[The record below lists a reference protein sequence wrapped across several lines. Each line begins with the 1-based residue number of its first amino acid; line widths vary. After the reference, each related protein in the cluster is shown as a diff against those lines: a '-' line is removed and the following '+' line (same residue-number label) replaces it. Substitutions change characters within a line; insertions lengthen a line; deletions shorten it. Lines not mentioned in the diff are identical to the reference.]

1 MFDKN
6 LIFVGRHADY
16 LRKLCPS
23 KLAGEQALQRNTIFS
38 SNLEAIPAAAIVG
51 FLYGRMEP
59 EDKDNDNIPK
69 NNIFLEQLNRK
80 SEQLELDYRIIML
93 LHDKEHISSEER
105 INRAFKYDRDEEKRA
120 VGDGIYFSYMRGG
133 IDVLY
138 EKLYE
143 GSTTTEE
150 DINRLYDFMTEFRNL
165 FCQRVSM
172 DEIFRLCN
180 ESSF

>member
-6 LIFVGRHADY
+6 LTFVGRHADY

-23 KLAGEQALQRNTIFS
+23 KLAGEQGLQRSTFFT

-51 FLYGRMEP
+51 FLYNRRSP
-59 EDKDNDNIPK
+59 EDKSNDKIPK
-69 NNIFLEQLNRK
+69 NNIFLEQLNKK

-105 INRAFKYDRDEEKRA
+105 INRAFRYDRDEEKRA
-120 VGDGIYFSYMRGG
+120 IGDEVYFSYMRGG

-138 EKLYE
+138 EKLLK

-150 DINRLYDFMTEFRNL
+150 DVNRLFEFMMEFRNL
-165 FCQRVSM
+165 FYQKVSM
-172 DEIFRLCN
+172 DEIFTMCN
-180 ESSF
+180 EAAF